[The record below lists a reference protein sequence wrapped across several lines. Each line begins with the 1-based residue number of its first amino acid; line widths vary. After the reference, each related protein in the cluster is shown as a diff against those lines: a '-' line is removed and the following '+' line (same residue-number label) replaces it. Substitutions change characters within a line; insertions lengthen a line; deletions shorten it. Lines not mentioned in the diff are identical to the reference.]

1 MRRPA
6 TGAVGQHPLKRY
18 TLHGEHSTSKRV
30 RVYNFG
36 GVAP

>member
-6 TGAVGQHPLKRY
+6 TGVVGHHPLKRY

-30 RVYNFG
+30 RVYNFAQ
-36 GVAP
+36 VVP